1 MRVLI
6 LGAGDAFTTTG
17 FGSSALIESSGSYL
31 LLDCPDLVHRA
42 LAEAVRAAGW
52 DVDASRIDDILITHL
67 HADHV
72 NGLEA
77 FGFARM
83 ILRMERP
90 EAARPRLFVNRPASG
105 RLWERLAPAMEQ
117 QRWLGRDARL
127 DDYFDLRPIDPGEP
141 FRVGPLQV
149 RARRTDHPVPT
160 TGFLIGDGSWTLGWS
175 GDTVF
180 EREHVEWLSAADL
193 IVHECGLG
201 PVHTHLEELHA
212 LPDALRARVRLIH
225 LPDGLDTGASDM
237 PALAAG
243 DVLTRPQ

>member
-17 FGSSALIESSGSYL
+17 FGSSALIESGGSYV

-42 LAEAVRAAGW
+42 LVEATRAAGW

-67 HADHV
+67 HGDHA

-77 FGFARM
+77 IGFARM

-90 EAARPRLFVNRPASG
+90 QAVQPRVFVNRLAG
-105 RLWERLAPAMEQ
+105 ERLWERLAPAMEQ
-117 QRWLGRDARL
+117 QRWLDRPARL
-127 DDYFDLRPIDPGEP
+127 DDYFDLRPIDPGEA
-141 FRVGPLQV
+141 FRVGPLEV
-149 RARRTDHPVPT
+149 RARRTDHPVPA

-175 GDTVF
+175 GDTTF
-180 EREHVEWLSAADL
+180 ERDHVEWLSAADL

-201 PVHTHLEELHA
+201 PVHTQLEELGA
-212 LPDALRARVRLIH
+212 LPDALRARLRLIH
-225 LPDGLDTGASDM
+225 LPDGFDPSASDM
-237 PALAAG
+237 VALAAG
-243 DVLTRPQ
+243 DVLTRP